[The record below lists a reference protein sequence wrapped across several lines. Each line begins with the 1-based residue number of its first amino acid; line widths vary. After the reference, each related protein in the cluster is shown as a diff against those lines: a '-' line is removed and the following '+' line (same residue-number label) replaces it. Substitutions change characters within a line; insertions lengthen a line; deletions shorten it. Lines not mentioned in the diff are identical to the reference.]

1 MRRFFHDIHL
11 YLSIPFG
18 LIITVI
24 CLTGAILVFEDDVTV
39 ALKHDVYYSESATAN
54 PLELDL
60 LLHKTDSILP
70 DNVGITGITVYG
82 DSLRTCK
89 VSLSYPRRA
98 AVYIDRY
105 SGEVKG
111 DNEKIPFFDYVLR
124 IHRWLLDDRT
134 EDIPF
139 TFGRRL
145 VGISVLVFVILLASG
160 AVIWIPKSYKS
171 LKPRLSIAFNKGIR
185 RFLYDMHV
193 SAGFYSLLFLFVLSV
208 TGLTWSF
215 PVYRS
220 FVYDVFGDGKE
231 KKTDLVLPDGGF
243 DKDKVFDAWNSV
255 YCSLEPLAQGR
266 EITLTHGFA
275 KVKCSGYGNSYAE
288 DIYAFNEETGVL
300 TDFVPYEKQGRSVK
314 IKGWI
319 LSLHTGS
326 WGGLTVKIIVS
337 LVSLLGATLPLTG
350 YYLWLKKSIRKRKT
364 VK

>member
-24 CLTGAILVFEDDVTV
+24 CLTGAILVFEDDVTA
-39 ALKHDVYYSESATAN
+39 ALKHDVYYSESVKAN
-54 PLELDL
+54 PIEFDM
-60 LLHKTDSILP
+60 LLHKTDSVLP
-70 DNVGITGITVYG
+70 DNVGITRITVYG

-105 SGEVKG
+105 TGEIKG

-139 TFGRRL
+139 TLGRRL
-145 VGISVLVFVILLASG
+145 VGISVLVFVILLVSG
-160 AVIWIPKSYKS
+160 AVIWIPRSYKS
-171 LKPRLSIAFNKGIR
+171 LKPRLSIAFNKGMR
-185 RFLYDMHV
+185 RLLYDMHV

-231 KKTDLVLPDGGF
+231 QKTDLVLPDRGF
-243 DKDKVFDAWNSV
+243 DKDNVFDVWNSV
-255 YCSLEPLAQGR
+255 YRRLEPLAQGR
-266 EITLTHGFA
+266 EITLTHGLA
-275 KVKCSGYGNSYAE
+275 KVKCGGYGNSYAE
-288 DIYAFNEETGVL
+288 DIYEFNEETGAL
-300 TDFVPYEKQGRSVK
+300 TDFVPYEKQSRSVK

-326 WGGLTVKIIVS
+326 WGGLPVKILVS
-337 LVSLLGATLPLTG
+337 LVSLFGATLPLTG
-350 YYLWLKKSIRKRKT
+350 YYLWLKKSRRKSKA
-364 VK
+364 K